1 THNHILTIW
10 LINILYEG
18 IEMKEIFKK
27 YKIIIFRVVG
37 AVMLVSGFAAY
48 FWMTPKE
55 VASENEIAAAN
66 VARMEASVRG
76 GSSSAKQ
83 NQEPSA
89 SKFVEELKN
98 AQKAQIQYLTILS
111 MIFGAVFLGYSF
123 ISKPKRD
130 SEK

>member
-1 THNHILTIW
+1 
-10 LINILYEG
+10 
-18 IEMKEIFKK
+18 MKEIFKK
-27 YKIIIFRVVG
+27 YKIIIFRVGG

-55 VASENEIAAAN
+55 VVSENEIAAAN

-76 GSSSAKQ
+76 GTSTSSKKSSKP
-83 NQEPSA
+83 ET
-89 SKFVEELKN
+89 SKFIEELKN

-111 MIFGAVFLGYSF
+111 MAFGVLFLGYSF
-123 ISKPKRD
+123 ISKPKSD